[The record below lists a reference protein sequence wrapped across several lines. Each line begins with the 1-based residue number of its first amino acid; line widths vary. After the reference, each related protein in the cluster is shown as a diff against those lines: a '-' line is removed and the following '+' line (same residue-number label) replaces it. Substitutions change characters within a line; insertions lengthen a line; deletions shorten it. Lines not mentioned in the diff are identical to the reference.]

1 MNVQRR
7 EFPLF
12 DSLRAIAFLCVLMTH
27 AAIFAGLEGP
37 GTRLGPFYA
46 RLDLGVNVFFA
57 ISGFLLF
64 RPFVVAHLESEP
76 SLRVRAFAWRRFLRI
91 VPPFWLMLTV
101 VSLWIG
107 APDVFTPA
115 HLPFYYGFAQI
126 YNVHTLTLQGLPQ
139 AWSLC
144 VEVSFYIFLP
154 LYAALIRWLPGATR
168 ADRMRNQL
176 LGAGALIVIGLAY
189 NALIG
194 PAGALAGMPAHFALP
209 AFIDYFGI
217 GIALAVLSAAG
228 FSPRSVERFP
238 ALPWAVALLAFVAVS
253 KWVGLPGFGVRYSYS
268 ANMWRHVLYGV
279 VALGLLLPAVFGD
292 PRRGVVRRI
301 LANRALLYV
310 GTVSYAAYLLEFA
323 VLIQMQ
329 RWGFASFAHRTTP
342 YLWFVVAFAGTLALA
357 TVSWFCFERPILRFK
372 SLVPAMPVRGLAARD
387 VPGAV
392 QPHPDPIEIL
402 PS

>member
-76 SLRVRAFAWRRFLRI
+76 SIRVRAFAWRRFLRI

-107 APDVFTPA
+107 APDVFKPA

-144 VEVSFYIFLP
+144 VEVSFYLFLP

-168 ADRMRNQL
+168 TDRVRNQL
-176 LGAGALIVIGLAY
+176 LGAGALIVIGL
-189 NALIG
+189 
-194 PAGALAGMPAHFALP
+194 
-209 AFIDYFGI
+209 
-217 GIALAVLSAAG
+217 
-228 FSPRSVERFP
+228 
-238 ALPWAVALLAFVAVS
+238 
-253 KWVGLPGFGVRYSYS
+253 
-268 ANMWRHVLYGV
+268 
-279 VALGLLLPAVFGD
+279 
-292 PRRGVVRRI
+292 
-301 LANRALLYV
+301 
-310 GTVSYAAYLLEFA
+310 
-323 VLIQMQ
+323 
-329 RWGFASFAHRTTP
+329 
-342 YLWFVVAFAGTLALA
+342 
-357 TVSWFCFERPILRFK
+357 
-372 SLVPAMPVRGLAARD
+372 
-387 VPGAV
+387 
-392 QPHPDPIEIL
+392 
-402 PS
+402 